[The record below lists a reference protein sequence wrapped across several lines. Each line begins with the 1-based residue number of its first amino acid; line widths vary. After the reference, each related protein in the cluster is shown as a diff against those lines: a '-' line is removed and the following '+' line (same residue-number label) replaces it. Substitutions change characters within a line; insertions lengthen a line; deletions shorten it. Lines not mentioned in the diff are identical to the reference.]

1 MGCSLHGGGHGH
13 SHGGGGGGH
22 GHGHGHS
29 HGGQNG
35 SNINVRAAM
44 IHVIGDF
51 IQVSDS
57 KYKLFPFSGEFES
70 DASSLAAGNWS
81 SPFSRKDFT

>member
-13 SHGGGGGGH
+13 SHGGGGG

-70 DASSLAAGNWS
+70 DAAVWLLGTGAVHFQEKISLN
-81 SPFSRKDFT
+81 